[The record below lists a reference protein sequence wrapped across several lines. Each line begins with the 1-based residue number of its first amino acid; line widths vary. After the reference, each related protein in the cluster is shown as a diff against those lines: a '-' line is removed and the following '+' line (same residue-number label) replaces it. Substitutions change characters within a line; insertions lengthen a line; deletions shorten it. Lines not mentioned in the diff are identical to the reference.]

1 MLLPPMRVLL
11 AALLFLAGAAR
22 AQNSVKDP
30 GAPWP
35 ASVDLPRATAM
46 GGAHAAVSTANDAL
60 TNNPAGITQQRR
72 YHVEVDGVLDPH
84 FPAQAVMVSV
94 VDTTS
99 AAVGTGLLFSRWG
112 SGQPGG
118 RGEGWYGA
126 LAYAYALGSY
136 HIGGETK
143 YYRFATPDGEAH
155 RFAQDVGLLARRG
168 NFAYGLTVQNLSTS
182 TIPTFPLTTTVGIG
196 WGTDTDWH
204 VAFDYKA
211 DLSDLHDVKHKAAG
225 CCWCCTIWRSPAPP
239 AIAWC
244 CSAPAGS
251 SPRARCG
258 TSCGRSSWARPTGRR
273 STSFPIRPPASPW
286 WRPASRGEE
295 KSTRGTA

>member
-1 MLLPPMRVLL
+1 
-11 AALLFLAGAAR
+11 
-22 AQNSVKDP
+22 
-30 GAPWP
+30 
-35 ASVDLPRATAM
+35 
-46 GGAHAAVSTANDAL
+46 
-60 TNNPAGITQQRR
+60 
-72 YHVEVDGVLDPH
+72 
-84 FPAQAVMVSV
+84 
-94 VDTTS
+94 
-99 AAVGTGLLFSRWG
+99 VGTGLLFSRWG

-225 CCWCCTIWRSPAPP
+225 GVELLLGDAVALRGGATWD
-239 AIAWC
+239 
-244 CSAPAGS
+244 
-251 SPRARCG
+251 
-258 TSCGRSSWARPTGRR
+258 
-273 STSFPIRPPASPW
+273 
-286 WRPASRGEE
+286 ASRELWWISAGIGILTEKGGAQFVLRRKVAGEGFDQFFE
-295 KSTRGTA
+295 AGITLYLE